1 MRVNG
6 LYIDATPEAII
17 AKLSQQLEDE
27 GTFIFRRT
35 KSLANNYQ
43 FSCPFHGGG
52 TERHPSCG
60 MSREVSYTGGR
71 VHDAGTVHCFT
82 CGYTNDLT
90 GFISDVLGRKDG
102 GFYGNQWL
110 KRNFAASGG
119 EVMRAGVDKNA
130 FVRGAKAAEAH
141 EPISEEELDKYRW
154 FHPYMYKR
162 KLTDELIEMFDIGYD
177 KLNDCI
183 TFPVRDL
190 EGRTIFFNRRSVN
203 TKFHKY
209 GENDPKTEYLY
220 GQYELSVYAD
230 YFNEPISQVY
240 VTESVINCLTL
251 WAMKIPAVALMGVG
265 GGNQINL
272 LKKLPYRNIV
282 LALDPDEAGQ
292 NAQRKIHRQ
301 LSRYKV
307 VRFLDYP
314 QEFFDNKWDINDF
327 PEKLNF
333 NKLVL

>member
-1 MRVNG
+1 M
-6 LYIDATPEAII
+6 
-17 AKLSQQLEDE
+17 
-27 GTFIFRRT
+27 
-35 KSLANNYQ
+35 
-43 FSCPFHGGG
+43 
-52 TERHPSCG
+52 
-60 MSREVSYTGGR
+60 
-71 VHDAGTVHCFT
+71 
-82 CGYTNDLT
+82 
-90 GFISDVLGRKDG
+90 LGRKDG

-130 FVRGAKAAEAH
+130 FVRGAKAVEAH

-327 PEKLNF
+327 PEKINF